1 MRLTISLS
9 SWALK
14 PAFSQS
20 LTVLRTTGAQS
31 DAAKKKCE
39 SDVKAGSGNYPVK
52 FDVQKPTKTTD
63 NTAEVAVKS
72 MAPSGTVKLKKE
84 DGKFRI
90 DDVK

>member
-1 MRLTISLS
+1 M
-9 SWALK
+9 
-14 PAFSQS
+14 
-20 LTVLRTTGAQS
+20 TVDYLERTTGAQS

-63 NTAEVAVKS
+63 STAEVAVKS

-84 DGKFRI
+84 DGKFLI